1 MPDSLN
7 VLVTGANG
15 FVGSHLLRHF
25 SEKDQYKVSGLVRQT
40 SNLSRLCD
48 KQYSLLY
55 GSINDPLERIM
66 SGFDAVIHTAANTT
80 YWGNSDE
87 VYKTNVEG
95 TINLLKASVSAGVRR
110 FIHFSSTVVYGFDG
124 NIDTVESSDLRP
136 FKSGYC
142 RSKAMAEKELQQASQ
157 DIELVILRPSNIFG
171 PSDIVFTYLIMQ
183 AVEKGIFF
191 AFPKQG
197 KTLTS
202 PCYVKNIVSAV
213 ESALRTRT
221 GFGEAYNITD
231 GRDMQW
237 KAYLGIIAEEF
248 GKEPPR
254 MSVPVK
260 PLFCTAKIL
269 EGLYTLLRVKSRPF
283 ITPHDI
289 VHVSED
295 YSFSI
300 EKAKTKLGY
309 NPPYTT
315 EQGIEETVRWYREL
329 EGR

>member
-1 MPDSLN
+1 MPGPLN

-15 FVGSHLLRHF
+15 FVGSHLLRHL
-25 SEKDQYKVSGLVRQT
+25 SEKHHYRVTGLVRRT

-55 GSINDPLERIM
+55 GSINDPLERFTK
-66 SGFDAVIHTAANTT
+66 GFDAVIHTAANTT

-87 VYKTNVEG
+87 VYKTNLEG
-95 TINLLKASVSAGVRR
+95 TINLFKASMSAGVRR

-124 NIDTVESSDLRP
+124 NIDTVESSAMKP

-142 RSKAMAEKELQQASQ
+142 RSKAMAEKELQRAGR
-157 DIELVILRPSNIFG
+157 DMELVILRPSNIFG
-171 PSDIVFTYLIMQ
+171 PSDIVFSYLIIQ
-183 AVEKGIFF
+183 AVEKGILF
-191 AFPKQG
+191 AFPKGG

-213 ESALRTRT
+213 ESALQTRT

-237 KAYLGIIAEEF
+237 KTYLDIIAGEF
-248 GKEPPR
+248 GKKPPR
-254 MSVPVK
+254 ISVPVK

-269 EGLYTLLRVKSRPF
+269 EGINTILRIKSRPF

-289 VHVSED
+289 AHVAED

-309 NPPYTT
+309 DPPYTT